1 MTLFNIPEA
10 PRYSLGRAPLVQALA
25 QVRYPLVASL
35 ETMAGIAPL
44 QESLR
49 DHFPYMQ
56 QEQVQEFSLTTGP
69 AGPAAATASS
79 VTWKMSDDF
88 GRMLVI
94 GSGTST
100 LSVNDQYTNVDD
112 FLSSFRQLVV
122 GLSEVVRVPRCD
134 RIGIRF
140 LSFAESLPG
149 DARSWNRWFRDDITG
164 WPGSEAVGE
173 GCLSST
179 MTQTQ
184 LTHPPTGD
192 LSGPP
197 ADIQATVRHGA
208 VPEGTTVP
216 GIPPF
221 EITTDGFLVD
231 LDLYVVGAQTFDV
244 DRLTSQ
250 FEILHGQI
258 DRFFYWILTESGRAH
273 FGMEIAS
280 E

>member
-10 PRYSLGRAPLVQALA
+10 PRYHLDQAPLVQALA

-35 ETMAGIAPL
+35 ETMTGIAPL

-49 DHFPYMQ
+49 DEFPYMQ
-56 QEQVQEFSLTTGP
+56 QEQVQELSLVSGP
-69 AGPAAATASS
+69 AGPAAAAASS
-79 VTWKMSDDF
+79 VTWKMSDDA

-100 LSVNDQYTNVDD
+100 LSVNNQYTNVDD
-112 FLSSFRQLVV
+112 FLESFYHLLT
-122 GLSEVVRVPRCD
+122 GLSEVVRIPRCD

-140 LSFAESLPG
+140 LSFAEALPA
-149 DARSWNRWFRDDITG
+149 DAQSWRRWFRDDITG
-164 WPGSEAVGE
+164 WPGSAAVLE
-173 GCLSST
+173 GTLSST

-184 LTHPPTGD
+184 LIHPPTGN
-192 LSGPP
+192 LAGPP
-197 ADIQATVRHGA
+197 ADIQAVIRHGA

-216 GIPPF
+216 GIPPY
-221 EITTDGFLVD
+221 EVTTDGFLMD
-231 LDLYVVGAQTFDV
+231 LDLYVVGEQPFNV

-250 FEILHGQI
+250 FQILHSQI
-258 DRFFYWILTESGRAH
+258 DRFFYWTLTESGREH
-273 FGMEIAS
+273 FGLEVTN